1 MTRTTARL
9 TGLAGAL
16 VAGTLL
22 LAGCADDSSNAAGHG
37 SMMSDGSSSA
47 SSSTSAEADHNDA
60 DVAFA
65 SGMIPH
71 HESAITMAQMAQA
84 QAADPRVK
92 DLAARIEA
100 AQAPEIETMSGWL
113 ADWGAAASGSA
124 TDDGMGGMDHGGMSG
139 MGKEGEMSSGASSQM
154 AMPGMMSDTQ
164 MQQLTDATGADFD
177 RLFLQLMIMHHQGA
191 INMAD
196 TEIAQGSN
204 PAALALAESIKTS
217 QTAEI
222 TEMQQLLT
230 TL

>member
-22 LAGCADDSSNAAGHG
+22 LAGCADDSSDAAGHG

-100 AQAPEIETMSGWL
+100 AQTPEIETMSGWL
-113 ADWGAAASGSA
+113 ADWGAAASSSA
-124 TDDGMGGMDHGGMSG
+124 TDDSMGGMDHGGMDDGS
-139 MGKEGEMSSGASSQM
+139 MGEMDTGALAGMSGAEFDRMFLTMMIEHHRSAVQM
-154 AMPGMMSDTQ
+154 AETEAADGQNP
-164 MQQLTDATGADFD
+164 DA
-177 RLFLQLMIMHHQGA
+177 I
-191 INMAD
+191 
-196 TEIAQGSN
+196 
-204 PAALALAESIKTS
+204 ALAESIRDS

-222 TEMQQLLT
+222 AEIAEMQQLLSE
-230 TL
+230 LGG

>member
-100 AQAPEIETMSGWL
+100 AQTPEIETMSGWL
-113 ADWGAAASGSA
+113 ADWGAAASSSA
-124 TDDGMGGMDHGGMSG
+124 TDDSMGGMDHGGMDDGS
-139 MGKEGEMSSGASSQM
+139 MGEMDTGALAAMSGAEFDRMFLTMMIEHHRSAVQM
-154 AMPGMMSDTQ
+154 AETEAADGQNP
-164 MQQLTDATGADFD
+164 DA
-177 RLFLQLMIMHHQGA
+177 I
-191 INMAD
+191 
-196 TEIAQGSN
+196 
-204 PAALALAESIKTS
+204 ALAESIRDS

-222 TEMQQLLT
+222 AEMEQLLT
-230 TL
+230 EVGG

>member
-16 VAGTLL
+16 VAGGLL
-22 LAGCADDSSNAAGHG
+22 LAGCADDSSSDAAGHG
-37 SMMSDGSSSA
+37 SMMSDGSSAA

-84 QAADPRVK
+84 QAADQRVK

-113 ADWGAAASGSA
+113 ADWGAAASSSA
-124 TDDGMGGMDHGGMSG
+124 TDDGMDGMDHGGMDDGDMGG
-139 MGKEGEMSSGASSQM
+139 MDAGGMDTGALAGMSGAEFDRMFLTMMIEHHRSAVQM
-154 AMPGMMSDTQ
+154 AE
-164 MQQLTDATGADFD
+164 AEAADG
-177 RLFLQLMIMHHQGA
+177 QNVGA
-191 INMAD
+191 I
-196 TEIAQGSN
+196 
-204 PAALALAESIKTS
+204 ALAESIRDN

-222 TEMQQLLT
+222 AEMQQLLT
-230 TL
+230 ELGG

>member
-22 LAGCADDSSNAAGHG
+22 LAGCADDSSDAAGHG

-100 AQAPEIETMSGWL
+100 AQTPEIETMSGWL
-113 ADWGAAASGSA
+113 ADWGAAASSSA
-124 TDDGMGGMDHGGMSG
+124 TDDSMGGMDHGGMDDG
-139 MGKEGEMSSGASSQM
+139 NMGEMDTGALAGMSGAEFDRMFLTMMIEHHRSAVQM
-154 AMPGMMSDTQ
+154 AETEAADGQ
-164 MQQLTDATGADFD
+164 NTDA
-177 RLFLQLMIMHHQGA
+177 I
-191 INMAD
+191 
-196 TEIAQGSN
+196 
-204 PAALALAESIKTS
+204 ALAESIRDS

-222 TEMQQLLT
+222 AQMQQLLT
-230 TL
+230 ELGG

>member
-22 LAGCADDSSNAAGHG
+22 LAGCADDSSDAAGHG

-60 DVAFA
+60 DVSFA

-100 AQAPEIETMSGWL
+100 AQTPEIETMSGWL
-113 ADWGAAASGSA
+113 ADWGAAASSSA
-124 TDDGMGGMDHGGMSG
+124 TDDGMGGMDHGGMDDG
-139 MGKEGEMSSGASSQM
+139 NMGEMDTGGLGGMSGAEFDRTFLTMMIEHHRSAVQM
-154 AMPGMMSDTQ
+154 AETEAADGQ
-164 MQQLTDATGADFD
+164 NTDA
-177 RLFLQLMIMHHQGA
+177 I
-191 INMAD
+191 
-196 TEIAQGSN
+196 
-204 PAALALAESIKTS
+204 ALAESIRDS

-222 TEMQQLLT
+222 AEMQQLLAE
-230 TL
+230 LGG